1 MLLLYNRPA
10 SSLLS
15 QPSPSS
21 DGQGS
26 NLPRLWSRLRSADMV
41 HRISQRRHPAPMWPA
56 SSTFQSRFSSP
67 MVSPQEDRHSQ
78 QARLEGSFLVDTAL
92 RSSEMHFQYTPSCSQ
107 GTSREG
113 SCYQHTESCTQTS
126 LH

>member
-56 SSTFQSRFSSP
+56 SSPLQS
-67 MVSPQEDRHSQ
+67 
-78 QARLEGSFLVDTAL
+78 SFLVDTAL